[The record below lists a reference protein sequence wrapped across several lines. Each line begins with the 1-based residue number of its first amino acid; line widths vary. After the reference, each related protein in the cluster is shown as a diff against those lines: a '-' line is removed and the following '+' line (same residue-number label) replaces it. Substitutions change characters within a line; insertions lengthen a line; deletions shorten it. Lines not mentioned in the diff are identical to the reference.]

1 MPKPHPEE
9 FRQDVVRV
17 VRNRGLGVTVDQVA
31 TDFGVHP
38 MTLRKWMRQ
47 ANIENV
53 TVMTTPALLAA

>member
-31 TDFGVHP
+31 TEFGVRP

-53 TVMTTPALLAA
+53 TDMTTPALLAA